1 MTHQRRRIGTSDLSV
16 FPLSLGGNV
25 FGWTADESTSYAVLD
40 AYVEGGGNFIDT
52 ADSYSFWA
60 PGNAGGESE
69 GIIGR
74 WLAARGHRDDMVIA
88 TKVSQLPEFQGIAPE
103 TVVAGAEAS
112 LRRLGIEVIDLY
124 YAHFDQ
130 PELPLDDT
138 VAAFSSLVDVGKV
151 RHIGISNF
159 SPQRIAEWL
168 SIAANNGLHAPVAL
182 QPQYSLM
189 ERAIE
194 ADLVPLAIE
203 QELGVMPYYSLA
215 RGFLT
220 GKYAG
225 GAVVDSP
232 RAAVASGYLDER
244 GNKVLGVLS
253 QIADGHG
260 VASASIA
267 LAWLASR
274 PSVVAPTASA
284 RVPGQLIDLLASTR
298 VSLSQDEI
306 EALTRASDLV

>member
-1 MTHQRRRIGTSDLSV
+1 MTHQRRKIGTSDLSV

-25 FGWTADESTSYAVLD
+25 FGWTADEDTSFAVLD

-60 PGNAGGESE
+60 PGNVGGESE

-74 WLAARGHRDDMVIA
+74 WLAARGNRDDMVVA
-88 TKVSQLPEFQGIAPE
+88 TKVSQLPEFLGIAPE

-112 LRRLGIEVIDLY
+112 LRRLGIEVIDLF

-138 VAAFSSLVDVGKV
+138 VAAFSSLVDAGKV

-168 SIAANNGLHAPVAL
+168 SIAATNGLHAPVAL

-194 ADLVPLAIE
+194 AELVPLAIE

-232 RAAVASGYLDER
+232 RAAVASVYLDER
-244 GNKVLGVLS
+244 GKKVLGVLS

>member
-1 MTHQRRRIGTSDLSV
+1 MTHQRRKIGTSDLSV

-25 FGWTADESTSYAVLD
+25 FGWTADESTSFAVLD
-40 AYVEGGGNFIDT
+40 AYVEGGGNFVDT

-60 PGNAGGESE
+60 PGNVGGESE

-74 WLAARGHRDDMVIA
+74 WLAARGNRDEMVVA
-88 TKVSQLPEFQGIAPE
+88 TKVSQLPEFEGIAPE
-103 TVVAGAEAS
+103 TVVAGADAS
-112 LRRLGIEVIDLY
+112 LRRLGIDTIDLY

-130 PELPLDDT
+130 PERPLGDT
-138 VAAFSSLVDVGKV
+138 VAAFSGLVDSGKV

-168 SIAANNGLHAPVAL
+168 SIAADNGLHTPVAL
-182 QPQYSLM
+182 QPQYSLV
-189 ERAIE
+189 ERGIE
-194 ADLVPLAIE
+194 AALVPLAVE
-203 QELGVMPYYSLA
+203 NELGVMPYYSLA

-225 GAVVDSP
+225 GATVDSP
-232 RAAVASGYLDER
+232 RAAAASAYLDER
-244 GNKVLGVLS
+244 GNRVLAVLS

-260 VASASIA
+260 VAPASIA

-284 RVPGQLIDLLASTR
+284 RVPEQLVDLLASTR
-298 VSLSQDEI
+298 VTLAQDEI